1 MLLKQLIHTNKASLI
16 LSLKRQ
22 VTVTAAYSKLPVY
35 PMLLYQYM
43 SLHFKWSINNI

>member
-22 VTVTAAYSKLPVY
+22 VTVTAAYSKVPVY
-35 PMLLYQYM
+35 PMYQYM

>member
-22 VTVTAAYSKLPVY
+22 VTVTAAYSKLPVH
-35 PMLLYQYM
+35 PMYQYM
-43 SLHFKWSINNI
+43 SLQFKWFINNI